1 MFSRN
6 RLRISLGWLA
16 LCATASLA
24 AAMWV
29 NAWGEDAPAPS
40 AEKGH
45 ALAQRFCNGCHLVD
59 DDASV
64 TVPVGVPTFRAIANL
79 PGQTGQR
86 IMNVLIKPHPPMPD
100 IHLSNNE
107 IQDVVSYLETLRTDK
122 SKPPLLAP
130 AEQNPKPE
138 YPEHS

>member
-1 MFSRN
+1 MFR
-6 RLRISLGWLA
+6 RFRPHISLG
-16 LCATASLA
+16 SLA
-24 AAMWV
+24 FCLTAPLVAAAWV
-29 NAWGEDAPAPS
+29 GAWAEDAPVPS
-40 AEKGH
+40 PERGH

-59 DDASV
+59 DNASV
-64 TVPVGVPTFRAIANL
+64 TVPVGVPTFRAIANQ

-107 IQDVVSYLETLRTDK
+107 IVDIISYLETLRTDK
-122 SKPPLLAP
+122 SSPPLLSPTEPSTKP
-130 AEQNPKPE
+130 A